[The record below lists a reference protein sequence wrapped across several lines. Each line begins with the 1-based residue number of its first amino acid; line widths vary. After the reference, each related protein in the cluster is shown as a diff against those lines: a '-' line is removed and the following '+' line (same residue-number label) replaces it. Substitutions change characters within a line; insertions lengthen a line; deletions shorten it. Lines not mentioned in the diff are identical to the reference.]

1 MQYICCYVLVFN
13 LLTYK
18 TQKMKVKCKNDN
30 VTTNGLTLGKI
41 YNVISI
47 EDCDG
52 KLYRII
58 DDNGVP

>member
-30 VTTNGLTLGKI
+30 VTIIRYNLPAQSSIDITLYI
-41 YNVISI
+41 LPNV
-47 EDCDG
+47 
-52 KLYRII
+52 K
-58 DDNGVP
+58 